1 MKTFKLSIFKGANN
15 IAIVEKEVL
24 ASNIDELKIQKNAF
38 KNEYKIWFNNPK
50 NWMGVKRIK

>member
-24 ASNIDELKIQKNAF
+24 ASNIEELKVQKNAF
-38 KNEYKIWFNNPK
+38 KNEYRCWFNNPK
-50 NWMGVKRIK
+50 NWLGVKRIK

>member
-24 ASNIDELKIQKNAF
+24 ASNYDDLKTKKNAF
-38 KNEYKIWFNNPK
+38 KNEYKVWFNNPK
-50 NWMGVKRIK
+50 NWLGVKRIR